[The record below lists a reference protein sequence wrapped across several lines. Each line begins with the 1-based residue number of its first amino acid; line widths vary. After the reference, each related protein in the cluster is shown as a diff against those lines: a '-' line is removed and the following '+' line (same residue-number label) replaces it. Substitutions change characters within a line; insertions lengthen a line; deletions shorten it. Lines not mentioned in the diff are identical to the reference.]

1 MKIYISAD
9 IEGVA
14 GVVTSQQCSPGNTE
28 YERARRLMTDE
39 VNAAIEG
46 AFEAGATEVVV
57 NDAHGP
63 MVNLIPELLHPEA
76 ELIQGKPKPQ
86 NMACGLREGGFDMM
100 FLVGHHAGAS
110 LHGVLAHTTNSR
122 AFRAVYLGDQRLG
135 EPGIYGAY
143 AGELGIPVGLLT
155 GDNCMEEQN
164 KPLFPQAE
172 FAVVKHAMA
181 NRAARSLSPQKSCEK
196 IKAAAFNA
204 VKRKNEMKTF
214 TVAAPFMVKFECSIP
229 ALADQAEHLP
239 PAKRIDGV
247 TIGFDCNSVRE
258 AIGWMTALSA
268 LSSSVQ

>member
-1 MKIYISAD
+1 MKVYISAD

-14 GVVTSQQCSPGNTE
+14 GVVTSQQCSPGNAE

-39 VNAAIEG
+39 VNAAVIG
-46 AFEAGATEVVV
+46 AFDAGAKEVVV

-63 MVNLIPELLHPEA
+63 MVNLVPELLHEDA

-86 NMACGLREGGFDMM
+86 NMACGLAEGGFDMM

-110 LHGVLAHTTNSR
+110 LNGVLAHTTNSR
-122 AFRAVYLGDQRLG
+122 AFRAVYLGDRRLG

-155 GDNCMEEQN
+155 GDNCLEEQN
-164 KPLFPQAE
+164 KELFPKAE
-172 FAVVKHAMA
+172 FAVVKYAMA
-181 NRAARSLSPQKSCEK
+181 NRAARALSPKKSCEK
-196 IKAAAFNA
+196 IRAAAFEA
-204 VKRKNEMKTF
+204 VKRKNEMKRF
-214 TVAAPFMVKFECSIP
+214 TVPAPFMVKFEVSIP

-239 PAKRIDGV
+239 PAKRLDAV
-247 TIGFDCNSVRE
+247 TIGFECKSVRE

-268 LSSSVQ
+268 LSSSVL